1 MTASPEPDRRQCE
14 VALDTLMM
22 SSESLDTVLLAYR
35 DGRPYLFKSRSRR
48 QNSGK
53 LAAMIGSLVALSQT
67 ILKETSEDGM
77 DLAVLEGAKSKL
89 VTTRIT
95 AGDGLL
101 VLAALAG
108 SSVSLGRLLND
119 TRACATRVAAA
130 FPPR

>member
-1 MTASPEPDRRQCE
+1 MTASPEPYCRQCE

-35 DGRPYLFKSRSRR
+35 DGRPYLFKSRSR

-67 ILKETSEDGM
+67 ILKETSEDGL

>member
-1 MTASPEPDRRQCE
+1 MQCE

-35 DGRPYLFKSRSRR
+35 DGRPYLFKSRSR

-67 ILKETSEDGM
+67 ILKETSEDGL

>member
-35 DGRPYLFKSRSRR
+35 DGRPYLFKSRSR

-67 ILKETSEDGM
+67 ILKETSEDGL
-77 DLAVLEGAKSKL
+77 DLAVLEGTKSKL

>member
-35 DGRPYLFKSRSRR
+35 DGRPYLFKSRSR

-67 ILKETSEDGM
+67 ILKETSEDGL

-101 VLAALAG
+101 VLASLAG

>member
-35 DGRPYLFKSRSRR
+35 DGRPYLFKSRSR

-67 ILKETSEDGM
+67 ILKETSEDGL

>member
-1 MTASPEPDRRQCE
+1 
-14 VALDTLMM
+14 MM

-35 DGRPYLFKSRSRR
+35 DGRPYLFKSRSR

-67 ILKETSEDGM
+67 ILKETSEDGL